1 MKLLVDQVNN
11 AETSVLYTPVF
22 SDSTRGLK
30 ETGLGT
36 CLQNDIAHQKL
47 KDMQVPQIKG
57 GVTTPFKPTSN
68 LQLELHVL
76 SFFTYMHILTI
87 YFTSFF
93 SVSLKR
99 PFTGVSKG
107 ALKPLLPTQHQPRRR
122 RQAAKHPLRVG
133 HLDLDG
139 HLLSARLQPSLAL
152 AGPWPVLGTG
162 HGPQT
167 QQRVYVE

>member
-87 YFTSFF
+87 YFTCFF
-93 SVSLKR
+93 R
-99 PFTGVSKG
+99 FHQKG
-107 ALKPLLPTQHQPRRR
+107 H
-122 RQAAKHPLRVG
+122 
-133 HLDLDG
+133 
-139 HLLSARLQPSLAL
+139 S
-152 AGPWPVLGTG
+152 PVY
-162 HGPQT
+162 PK
-167 QQRVYVE
+167 VP

>member
-11 AETSVLYTPVF
+11 AVTSVLYTPVF

-68 LQLELHVL
+68 LQPELHFLPTCTFSPYISLV
-76 SFFTYMHILTI
+76 
-87 YFTSFF
+87 F
-93 SVSLKR
+93 SVSSEM

-107 ALKPLLPTQHQPRRR
+107 ALKPLLPTQHQPWPAPAPSRET
-122 RQAAKHPLRVG
+122 
-133 HLDLDG
+133 
-139 HLLSARLQPSLAL
+139 SAPRWAL
-152 AGPWPVLGTG
+152 GP
-162 HGPQT
+162 
-167 QQRVYVE
+167 

>member
-11 AETSVLYTPVF
+11 AVTSVLYTPVF

-68 LQLELHVL
+68 LQPELH
-76 SFFTYMHILTI
+76 F
-87 YFTSFF
+87 
-93 SVSLKR
+93 
-99 PFTGVSKG
+99 
-107 ALKPLLPTQHQPRRR
+107 LPTCTFSPYISLVFFGFIRNAIHRGIQRCLETAVAYPAPTVASAGAKPRNIRS
-122 RQAAKHPLRVG
+122 ALGTWTLMATSSPLDFSRAWRW
-133 HLDLDG
+133 
-139 HLLSARLQPSLAL
+139 AR
-152 AGPWPVLGTG
+152 PWPVLGTG
-162 HGPQT
+162 HGPK
-167 QQRVYVE
+167 